1 MKETGEVVAGAGG
14 SGMLEVGNG
23 GRIGGSEPEPDGTL
37 GMEKLDGETTG
48 IEEKVLED
56 TPVGRTPEGVERVA
70 DSDVE
75 NPLEASELDAG
86 RLGSEG
92 IDGAGSSGNS
102 GPSQPNS
109 IKWIATLHFL
119 SSLNMG
125 RRRLTEVAPPH
136 CLFLTTVP
144 SGEQRVVCLQM
155 APSGMPKEKTTSVS
169 ISVETWKDV
178 IEKPLWPLYA
188 RVG

>member
-1 MKETGEVVAGAGG
+1 
-14 SGMLEVGNG
+14 
-23 GRIGGSEPEPDGTL
+23 
-37 GMEKLDGETTG
+37 MEKVDGETG
-48 IEEKVLED
+48 IEEKALED
-56 TPVGRTPEGVERVA
+56 TPVGRISEGEERVGI
-70 DSDVE
+70 SVVE
-75 NPLEASELDAG
+75 NRTDSELAG

-109 IKWIATLHFL
+109 IKWIATLHFF

-144 SGEQRVVCLQM
+144 SGEQRDVCLQM
-155 APSGMPKEKTTSVS
+155 APSGMPNEKTTSVS
-169 ISVETWKDV
+169 MSVVT
-178 IEKPLWPLYA
+178 
-188 RVG
+188 